1 MSGTKTPEKGITDP
15 FSLDDSFFQTPQ
27 QESVNQSS
35 SLPKMSNSIWDIPK
49 EDLVLSPSEI
59 QGLAE
64 GSLYPEE
71 VDKSLENL
79 MSAWGVNDAKERNQL
94 TVRLLTYLIE
104 NAPSVRGRFEKDIKL
119 GNKRYPSSM
128 ITKHIGADLRRWFY
142 DERIVKLC
150 FEIMKNNPELA
161 DRMARSWGVYD
172 RRLHKFCFESSHN
185 LPDELLTAAD
195 RTLIL
200 NKRRTAIRQAG
211 LFIRADV
218 DTATVDNSERS
229 TGASRAAERDA
240 GRRPVHE
247 FPESLAYD

>member
-1 MSGTKTPEKGITDP
+1 MSGVQTPEKDISDP
-15 FSLDDSFFQTPQ
+15 FALEDSFFQTPR
-27 QESVNQSS
+27 QESKKQESCSVN
-35 SLPKMSNSIWDIPK
+35 MSNSIWDIPQ
-49 EDLVLSPSEI
+49 EDLVLSPSEV

-71 VDKSLENL
+71 VDKKLENL
-79 MSAWGVNDAKERNQL
+79 MAAWGVNDAKERNQL

-104 NAPSVRGRFEKDIKL
+104 NAPSVRGRFEKDIQL
-119 GNKRYPSSM
+119 GNRRYPTSE
-128 ITKHIGADLRRWFY
+128 INRCIGADLRRWFY
-142 DERIVKLC
+142 DERIVRMC
-150 FEIMKNNPELA
+150 FNIMKANPELA
-161 DRMARSWGVYD
+161 DRMARHWGVYD

-200 NKRRTAIRQAG
+200 NKRKTAIRQAG

-240 GRRPVHE
+240 GRRQAHE
-247 FPESLAYD
+247 YPETLAYD